1 MIEIQYKSLKGFD
14 SIQFPSLL
22 TEDSEYFPLST
33 LSVILGY
40 SSPYS
45 LIQSIPDVEKIKV
58 DELYAMSTVN
68 DYSPI
73 SLTVFKKELSQ
84 FKPLQFTTLKGLENI
99 LSRNTFTLPR
109 IKEAIAECVGI
120 KPIHTPRP
128 ESSFYDSLCS
138 IFKCSRLKDI
148 EIHRQVYLAG
158 YRVDIELVVP
168 EYNKSF
174 VIEYDEN
181 NHKGYDQIKEK
192 EREMAIRQLG
202 YDIIRIDDKLNPVE
216 SASCVYHKIMNI
228 LSAKRV

>member
-1 MIEIQYKSLKGFD
+1 MIEIQYKALKGFD
-14 SIQFPSLL
+14 SILFPSLL
-22 TEDSEYFPLST
+22 TEDSEYFPLSS

-73 SLTVFKKELSQ
+73 TLPQFKKELSQ

-128 ESSFYDSLCS
+128 ESEFYMYLQT
-138 IFKCSRLKDI
+138 LLQEEGI
-148 EIHRQVYLAG
+148 EIQRHVYLAG
-158 YRVDIELVVP
+158 YLVDIEIPSLHI
-168 EYNKSF
+168 

-181 NHKGYDQIKEK
+181 NHRYYDKEK
-192 EREMAIRQLG
+192 EKIREQAIKQLG
-202 YDIIRIDDKLNPVE
+202 YSIIRIDDSLSPLR
-216 SASCVYHKIMNI
+216 SAVFVYNSIKN
-228 LSAKRV
+228 